1 MTNFP
6 RGCRLLWL
14 AVTTVETHFG
24 ASEPGQ
30 CQAQAENV
38 PRVGFLCWVTCG
50 DAYHEAWRRQCTCHR
65 AGGYEH
71 WRKRG
76 MLLGCKFVE
85 GHGCVTSA
93 RMATTS
99 QPRSLLSMA
108 RLNIVQ
114 KIIQAYSRVERYIH
128 PRLARRCRFVARRAA
143 RLCGSPRRTEVE
155 QIKGNTIKLITLSL
169 IAVALS
175 TTAALAQREC
185 AGLAFCGGGG
195 YRWTPS
201 PPYRG
206 IATASRGVFRPG

>member
-6 RGCRLLWL
+6 LGCRLLWL

-24 ASEPGQ
+24 ASESGQ
-30 CQAQAENV
+30 WQAQAENG
-38 PRVGFLCWVTCG
+38 PRVGFLCWVACG
-50 DAYHEAWRRQCTCHR
+50 DAYHEAWRRQCNCHR

-76 MLLGCKFVE
+76 MLLGCKFVD

-114 KIIQAYSRVERYIH
+114 KIIQAYSTS
-128 PRLARRCRFVARRAA
+128 
-143 RLCGSPRRTEVE
+143 G
-155 QIKGNTIKLITLSL
+155 
-169 IAVALS
+169 AV
-175 TTAALAQREC
+175 QC
-185 AGLAFCGGGG
+185 AGLAFYGGGG
-195 YRWTPS
+195 YGWTPR

-206 IATASRGVFRPG
+206 IATPPPEACSVPDKASPGKRPLSGRRRQQPPALR

>member
-14 AVTTVETHFG
+14 AVTSVETHFG
-24 ASEPGQ
+24 ASESGQ

-50 DAYHEAWRRQCTCHR
+50 DAYHEACRRQCTCHR

-76 MLLGCKFVE
+76 MLLGCKFVD

-99 QPRSLLSMA
+99 RQRSLLSMA

-114 KIIQAYSRVERYIH
+114 KITQAYSTRG
-128 PRLARRCRFVARRAA
+128 AA
-143 RLCGSPRRTEVE
+143 HTSAAGEKVPIWCSTSGAPLRQPSEVE
-155 QIKGNTIKLITLSL
+155 QMKGNTIKLITPSL

-185 AGLAFCGGGG
+185 ARLAFCVAEQQ
-195 YRWTPS
+195 
-201 PPYRG
+201 PPALR
-206 IATASRGVFRPG
+206 

>member
-24 ASEPGQ
+24 ASESGQ

-76 MLLGCKFVE
+76 MLLGCKFVD

-93 RMATTS
+93 RMVTTS

-114 KIIQAYSRVERYIH
+114 KIIQAYSTSGAVH
-128 PRLARRCRFVARRAA
+128 SSAA
-143 RLCGSPRRTEVE
+143 GEKVPICGSTSGAPLR
-155 QIKGNTIKLITLSL
+155 Q
-169 IAVALS
+169 
-175 TTAALAQREC
+175 
-185 AGLAFCGGGG
+185 
-195 YRWTPS
+195 P
-201 PPYRG
+201 
-206 IATASRGVFRPG
+206 

>member
-14 AVTTVETHFG
+14 AVTTVKAHFG
-24 ASEPGQ
+24 ASESGQ
-30 CQAQAENV
+30 YQAQAENV

-50 DAYHEAWRRQCTCHR
+50 DAYHEAWRRQCNCHR

-76 MLLGCKFVE
+76 MLLGCKFVD

-114 KIIQAYSRVERYIH
+114 KIIQAYSTSGAVHSSAAADLWLDE
-128 PRLARRCRFVARRAA
+128 RRAFA
-143 RLCGSPRRTEVE
+143 AALDERKVE
-155 QIKGNTIKLITLSL
+155 QMKGNTITLITLSL

-185 AGLAFCGGGG
+185 ARLAFCVAEQQ
-195 YRWTPS
+195 
-201 PPYRG
+201 PPALR
-206 IATASRGVFRPG
+206 